1 MSTSNRVEGYLKG
14 INYDD
19 PVVKYRGSK
28 VKRLA
33 EVLAGRKLDLPAN
46 LAIDVFYLFYLPA
59 PLLEEKAQPSREYRV
74 LSALSKSPNS
84 AVLRS
89 RTMMDSF
96 TSSIAAGV
104 FLSEL
109 KLLEEATGRSSKGLQ
124 QENLGDSEIERIVEK
139 ALTTVSI
146 DVENVKRLK
155 TLIEGLEPGSAS
167 QLSFEENAQEVLR
180 LARDLDVRRILDV
193 LRGLKPWE
201 LGVDRKRRRFKHGE
215 IAGYEYG
222 NDIERI
228 APSNLVLPDDIFY
241 VKYAQRK
248 LLLYEKVVEES
259 LGPIYVLLDKSGSMD
274 GVKITWG
281 KAVALSLYLKAVRS
295 GREFYMRFFDSQPY
309 PLVKVGRYPKPSDV
323 IRLLDYIARVKG
335 AGGTDISRAIITACT
350 DIRSGSVGLESDIVL
365 ITDGVDRIAENM
377 VSYNLKRA
385 DTRLITVMIMGDND
399 SLRNISY
406 KYMRVEKLD
415 RGSVI
420 KVVEL

>member
-1 MSTSNRVEGYLKG
+1 
-14 INYDD
+14 
-19 PVVKYRGSK
+19 
-28 VKRLA
+28 
-33 EVLAGRKLDLPAN
+33 
-46 LAIDVFYLFYLPA
+46 
-59 PLLEEKAQPSREYRV
+59 
-74 LSALSKSPNS
+74 
-84 AVLRS
+84 
-89 RTMMDSF
+89 MMDSF

-124 QENLGDSEIERIVEK
+124 QENLGDSEVERIVEK

-228 APSNLVLPDDIFY
+228 APSNLALPDDIFY

-399 SLRNISY
+399 SLRSISY